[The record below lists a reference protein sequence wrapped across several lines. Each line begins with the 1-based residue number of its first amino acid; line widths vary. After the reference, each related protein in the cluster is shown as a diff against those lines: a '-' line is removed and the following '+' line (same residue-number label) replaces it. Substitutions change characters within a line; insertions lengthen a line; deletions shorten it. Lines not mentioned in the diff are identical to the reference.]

1 MRADGE
7 EEDGEV
13 QEGRRTRGICRGA
26 FGRGGVGPGR
36 REGDGRERDGGPVMG
51 EDRLGCAVMRN
62 LHAVVRT
69 RGVLPKWLGC
79 RCPLILIRGGGRGWL
94 RAEVR
99 DERAEV
105 PRCCCRAARA
115 RGCLL
120 GLGLRVGGGSEFFP
134 VAVDA

>member
-13 QEGRRTRGICRGA
+13 QEGRTRGICRGA
-26 FGRGGVGPGR
+26 FG

-51 EDRLGCAVMRN
+51 EDRLGCAVVRN

-69 RGVLPKWLGC
+69 GGVLPKWLGC
-79 RCPLILIRGGGRGWL
+79 RCPLVLIRGGGGWL

-99 DERAEV
+99 DERVEV
-105 PRCCCRAARA
+105 
-115 RGCLL
+115 
-120 GLGLRVGGGSEFFP
+120 
-134 VAVDA
+134 